1 MYGCGMSSGTRED
14 LIGATRRLML
24 RQGYAATGINE
35 ICGEAGVSKGAFYHC
50 FDTKEAVTIAAL
62 ESFYRAGV
70 EELMAIDLSTV
81 DPAGALPLF
90 VDRAAERASKLWK
103 DGCLLGGL
111 ATEMAFSSETLRR
124 HVARLFDQLAA
135 HVARL
140 AEPFVASL
148 QTDELS
154 ATAIAEDFLAI
165 TEGAIVLSRAHRD
178 PRRIRAALHRYAAS
192 LRRLPRR

>member
-1 MYGCGMSSGTRED
+1 MTSGTRED
-14 LIGATRRLML
+14 LIGAARRLML

-35 ICGEAGVSKGAFYHC
+35 ICSEAGVSKGAFYHC
-50 FDTKEAVTIAAL
+50 FETKEAVTVAAL

-70 EELMAIDLSTV
+70 DELLGIDLSAV
-81 DPAGALPLF
+81 DPADALLLF

-111 ATEMAFSSETLRR
+111 ATEMALSSEALRR
-124 HVARLFDQLAA
+124 EVARLFDQLAA
-135 HVARL
+135 YVAQV
-140 AEPFVASL
+140 AEPFVASVKA
-148 QTDELS
+148 DELS

-165 TEGAIVLSRAHRD
+165 VEGAIVLSRAHRD
-178 PRRIRAALHRYAAS
+178 PRRIRAALQRYAQS